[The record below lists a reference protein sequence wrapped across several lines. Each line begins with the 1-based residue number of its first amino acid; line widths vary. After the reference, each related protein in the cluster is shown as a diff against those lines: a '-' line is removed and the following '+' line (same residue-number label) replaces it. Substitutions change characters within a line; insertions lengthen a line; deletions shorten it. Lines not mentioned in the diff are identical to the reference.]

1 MTLRIMSV
9 IALMTSLSGCA
20 ASPLSQIVLS
30 KMAGSATGAATQPD
44 QTADQK
50 WITLVN
56 RGVKFQVAQLSERD
70 GVTVWAARDGTQVFL
85 RGSMVVGT
93 RGFGR
98 DLMSADVP
106 TTPTLL
112 EGRAH
117 QRTYFDM
124 DGTDTMISHVFTCT
138 TTLKEAKDF
147 VFGSTHVVEKCL
159 GDLGTIENT
168 FLVSAAG
175 SVLKSRQWISQGI
188 GYAAFD

>member
-9 IALMTSLSGCA
+9 IALLTFLSGCA

-112 EGRAH
+112 EGRVH

-124 DGTDTMISHVFTCT
+124 DGTDTMIAHVFTCT
-138 TTLKEAKDF
+138 TTLKEAKDT
-147 VFGSTHVVEKCL
+147 VFGSTHLFEKCL

-175 SVLKSRQWISQGI
+175 SVLKSKQWISQGI